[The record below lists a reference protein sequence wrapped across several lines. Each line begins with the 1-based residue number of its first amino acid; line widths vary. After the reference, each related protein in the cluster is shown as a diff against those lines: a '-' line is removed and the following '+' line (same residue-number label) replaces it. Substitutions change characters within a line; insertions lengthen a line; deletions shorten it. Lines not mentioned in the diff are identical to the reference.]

1 MSIATMS
8 TEQLLDH
15 FASWLRSSLKLN
27 KLQDNQEHT
36 LKKLGAIESHFGRF
50 EQLFSGLLAQQERTI
65 MTLRQEFK
73 DAIEPLTTAIKTGLA
88 AEARNAELLEE
99 VRKLQ
104 EALLSAV
111 GDISEFKAENVE
123 EIAALTALL
132 ALPVSPVADAI
143 ATEVITNP
151 EIPTP
156 AEIDPLIVA
165 APEEATPV
173 EQSGAAI
180 DAIVDALPDSE

>member
-1 MSIATMS
+1 MS

-27 KLQDNQEHT
+27 KLQENQEHT

-50 EQLFSGLLAQQERTI
+50 EQQFSGLLAQQERTI

-73 DAIEPLTTAIKTGLA
+73 DAIEPLTAAFKAGLL
-88 AEARNAELLEE
+88 AEGKNAELLVKVQGLEE
-99 VRKLQ
+99 SL
-104 EALLSAV
+104 ASAT
-111 GDISEFKAENVE
+111 GTIEDFKAENAA

-156 AEIDPLIVA
+156 AAIGPLIVA

>member
-1 MSIATMS
+1 MS
-8 TEQLLDH
+8 TEQLNH
-15 FASWLRSSLKLN
+15 FVSWLRSSLKLN
-27 KLQDNQEHT
+27 KLQEKQEHT
-36 LKKLGAIESHFGRF
+36 LKKLVAIESHFGRI
-50 EQLFSGLLAQQERTI
+50 EQILSGLPSQQERI
-65 MTLRQEFK
+65 MTQLRQEFK
-73 DAIEPLTTAIKTGLA
+73 DAIAPLTTAIKTGLA

-104 EALLSAV
+104 EALSSAV

-123 EIAALTALL
+123 EIAALKELL
-132 ALPVSPVADAI
+132 ASPVSPVADAI
-143 ATEVITNP
+143 AGAVITNP

-156 AEIDPLIVA
+156 AAIDPLIVA

>member
-15 FASWLRSSLKLN
+15 FVSWLRSSLKLN
-27 KLQDNQEHT
+27 KLQENQEHT

-50 EQLFSGLLAQQERTI
+50 EQLFSGLLAQQERGI
-65 MTLRQEFK
+65 MTLRDEFK
-73 DAIEPLTTAIKTGLA
+73 TAIEPLTAAIKAGLL
-88 AEARNAELLEE
+88 AEGKNAELLVKVQGLEE
-99 VRKLQ
+99 SLAAATGTIEGFK
-104 EALLSAV
+104 
-111 GDISEFKAENVE
+111 SENAE
-123 EIAALTALL
+123 EIAALTELL

-156 AEIDPLIVA
+156 DEIDPLIVA

-173 EQSGAAI
+173 EQSDAAI